1 LKAVRCCGRMLDN
14 DGTEPPETLLEMV
27 LEIPRLGLRC
37 GAEYG
42 PSRRPAREVAG
53 GDSRGGLW
61 SVILRGMSLDEL
73 VAEAG
78 RALGGASSL
87 YGPAPADGG
96 WSSTQALATGR
107 EAVGQAA
114 RAAAASWSGGAAEGY
129 GIAAGGQ
136 QWALDSTIGADNGT
150 GPPVT
155 GSGQAA
161 ADGGGAMDGVIG
173 DARSGVA
180 AIAPATGTP
189 AGKHELV
196 RHLQGQLD
204 RAKDLLKVSEQRN
217 MELAALI
224 ERGSAGYNPMA
235 AANPMGGA
243 MMGGGM
249 PMGLGGA
256 GGGLGSGFSLPGLD
270 ALSGLTRDH
279 HHDSAQA
286 DKGLTLAD
294 SEASGPGPDSERA
307 AIRRALDIKGIH
319 DPAARARWEAGMMM
333 VTKRESTYNS
343 GAEND
348 SDGDPA
354 VGSYQFKLATFR
366 CKHSSIPTARYGRQP
381 ERCTVYFSIP
391 IQFYCLLVASC
402 PATAIP

>member
-1 LKAVRCCGRMLDN
+1 M
-14 DGTEPPETLLEMV
+14 
-27 LEIPRLGLRC
+27 
-37 GAEYG
+37 
-42 PSRRPAREVAG
+42 
-53 GDSRGGLW
+53 
-61 SVILRGMSLDEL
+61 ILRGVSLDEL

-78 RALGGASSL
+78 RALGGARSL
-87 YGPAPADGG
+87 FGPAPADGG

-107 EAVGQAA
+107 DAVGQVAS
-114 RAAAASWSGGAAEGY
+114 AASAGWSGGAAEGY
-129 GIAAGGQ
+129 GFAAGGQ

-161 ADGGGAMDGVIG
+161 AAGGGAMDGVIG

-235 AANPMGGA
+235 AASPMGGA

-249 PMGLGGA
+249 PMGLGG
-256 GGGLGSGFSLPGLD
+256 GGGGVGSGFSLPGLD
-270 ALSGLTRDH
+270 SLSSLTGLGRDH
-279 HHDSAQA
+279 HHDPNVMLDAHDEAISGGSPLAQIAVKAALTKLGKPYVWGAKGPNQFDCSGLTHWAYAQA
-286 DKGLTLAD
+286 GITL
-294 SEASGPGPDSERA
+294 GPDTYTQ
-307 AIRRALDIKGIH
+307 IH
-319 DPAARARWEAGMMM
+319 NGPAVPHGHVEAGDLIFPEAGHVMLAISPTQ
-333 VTKRESTYNS
+333 VVEAQQS
-343 GAEND
+343 GVPVKI
-348 SDGDPA
+348 SPMPS
-354 VGSYQFKLATFR
+354 SYQAR
-366 CKHSSIPTARYGRQP
+366 RPTA
-381 ERCTVYFSIP
+381 
-391 IQFYCLLVASC
+391 A
-402 PATAIP
+402 

>member
-1 LKAVRCCGRMLDN
+1 
-14 DGTEPPETLLEMV
+14 
-27 LEIPRLGLRC
+27 
-37 GAEYG
+37 
-42 PSRRPAREVAG
+42 
-53 GDSRGGLW
+53 
-61 SVILRGMSLDEL
+61 MSLDEL

-78 RALGGASSL
+78 RALGGARSL
-87 YGPAPADGG
+87 FGPAPADGG
-96 WSSTQALATGR
+96 WSSTQALSTGR

-114 RAAAASWSGGAAEGY
+114 QAAGASWSGSAAEGY

-249 PMGLGGA
+249 PMGLGGG
-256 GGGLGSGFSLPGLD
+256 GGGLGSGLSIPGLD
-270 ALSGLTRDH
+270 GLSGLTGLGRDH
-279 HHDSAQA
+279 HHNDATMLDAHDAAISGGSPLAQIAVKAALTKLGKPYVWGAKGPNQFDCSGLTHWAYAQA
-286 DKGLTLAD
+286 GITL
-294 SEASGPGPDSERA
+294 GPDTYTQ
-307 AIRRALDIKGIH
+307 IH
-319 DPAARARWEAGMMM
+319 NGPAVPHGHVEAGDLIFPEAGHVMLAISPTQ
-333 VTKRESTYNS
+333 VIEAQQS
-343 GAEND
+343 GVPVKI
-348 SDGDPA
+348 SPMPS
-354 VGSYQFKLATFR
+354 SYQAHR
-366 CKHSSIPTARYGRQP
+366 PTA
-381 ERCTVYFSIP
+381 
-391 IQFYCLLVASC
+391 
-402 PATAIP
+402 